1 MTAST
6 LFRLS
11 GVAGIACGLVILIQR
26 LVIDSPVTG
35 SPLAIGPLGPVL
47 GLLVLTGAYLRQ
59 REESG
64 VLGGVAYIVGFISM
78 GFVAGIDF
86 TRRYIL
92 VQLDPAVVQALFS
105 GPLRIFF
112 LAIGVSFLVGVLL
125 FGLSSLRAGV
135 FSRVAIV
142 LYVVGFVP
150 YSLSPF
156 FPQLIV
162 TLGQAIGALGIIWL
176 GWELWRAEPPAEPVT
191 VAAQV
196 RGLATAGLN
205 GE

>member
-1 MTAST
+1 MAAST

-26 LVIDSPVTG
+26 LVIDSFVTG

-64 VLGGVAYIVGFISM
+64 VLGGVAFIVGFISM
-78 GFVAGIDF
+78 GFVAGLDF

-105 GPLRIFF
+105 GSLRLFF

-125 FGLSSLRAGV
+125 FGVSSLRAGV
-135 FSRVAIV
+135 FSRVAIL
-142 LYVVGFVP
+142 LYVIGFVP

-156 FPQLIV
+156 FPPLVV
-162 TLGQAIGALGIIWL
+162 TLGQAIGALGIIGL
-176 GWELWRAEPPAEPVT
+176 GWQLWNVGGGRSQEADVRRGEAVPSPA
-191 VAAQV
+191 
-196 RGLATAGLN
+196 
-205 GE
+205 